1 MSAGLIVFEAVMD
14 CFGKVSF
21 SLLCSALLALDVFRA
36 WMGHLYFW
44 DVERNFWRALVSK
57 DEILTIRRFFSNE
70 DQVKITPVL
79 AKRAADWL
87 RSHPG
92 IQADFSRGNNP
103 DLINFLNGTFEIKN
117 GVLRNHRKT
126 DLLTNVLN
134 ANYISNT
141 YESAVLRDFCIPVFA
156 QGRLE
161 QKLLLLYQ
169 FIGYTV
175 SNLFD
180 AKKAIFFIGPA
191 NCGKSVM
198 LNFLELVLG
207 REAVSRIS
215 MANLAD
221 RFSTA
226 ELAGKIANL
235 SGEIPVEA
243 IPARAYNL
251 FKALVGHDPVTAE
264 RKGKDPFVFTFSGTL
279 VFAGNVLPE
288 FKAIDGSEALLSRMA
303 LLVFNQGIP
312 EGERDREAL
321 EKLYKARHE
330 IISFA
335 VDTIRPL
342 IDSGYQFDMGE
353 DEHQALSDY
362 KDVTNSVQSFLNTCC
377 KLDEKGL
384 VYISKAY
391 EMYKK
396 YVEYIGGEP
405 ESRASFKKKML
416 CDPRVKVDRRHRID
430 GDKPKICFRGIKSI
444 DISFIAYDVDQ
455 DTNLYDNEVDS
466 YEG

>member
-1 MSAGLIVFEAVMD
+1 MIQPMIEIATVLSGSGMIDFT
-14 CFGKVSF
+14 
-21 SLLCSALLALDVFRA
+21 LLCTAVLALDLFRA
-36 WMGHLYFW
+36 CGGVLYLW
-44 DVERNFWRALVSK
+44 ESAKHYWHALAPR
-57 DEILTIRRFFSNE
+57 DEVLEIRRLFADT
-70 DQVKITPVL
+70 DQGHITPLL
-79 AKRAADWL
+79 ARKVADWL
-87 RSHPG
+87 RSHPKT
-92 IQADFSRGNNP
+92 QADFHGNRNQH
-103 DLINFLNGTFEIKN
+103 LINFSNGTYDFLTGK
-117 GVLRNHRKT
+117 LREYRKD
-126 DLLTNVLN
+126 DLLTNVLD
-134 ANYISNT
+134 AEYIEGSG
-141 YESAVLRDFCIPVFA
+141 ESSVLRAFCTPVFA
-156 QGRLE
+156 EAMLV
-161 QKLLLLYQ
+161 QKERLLYQ
-169 FIGYTV
+169 YIGYIV
-175 SNLFD
+175 SNLSD
-180 AKKAIFFIGPA
+180 AKKAIFMIGPA
-191 NCGKSVM
+191 NCGKSVF

-215 MANLAD
+215 LANLAD

-226 ELAGKIANL
+226 ELAGKVANL
-235 SGEIPVEA
+235 SGEVPVEA

-264 RKGKDPFVFTFSGTL
+264 RKGKDPFVFTFMGTL

-362 KDVTNSVQSFLNTCC
+362 KDMTNTVQSFLNTCC

-416 CDPRVKVDRRHRID
+416 CNPRVKVDRRHRID
-430 GDKPKICFRGIKSI
+430 GEKPKICFRGIKSI